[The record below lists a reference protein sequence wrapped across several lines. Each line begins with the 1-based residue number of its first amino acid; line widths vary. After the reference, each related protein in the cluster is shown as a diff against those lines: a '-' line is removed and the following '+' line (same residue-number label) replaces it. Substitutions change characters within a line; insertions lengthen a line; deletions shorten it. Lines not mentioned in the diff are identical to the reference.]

1 MRVLYLGLA
10 VPNLDDYHNMFTE
23 LMIEFKENG
32 HEVLIVGPSLEDGA
46 IGLRQED
53 GFDVLR
59 VPTMKLFKVGK
70 YQKGIANILL
80 PHQYKKTLKK
90 SKIDLNFDLVV
101 IPTPPITLGRL
112 ANWFKS
118 KYNSKVYLIL
128 RDIFPQNAVDLKMMS
143 KTGPAHAYFRHMEKK
158 LYKTSDYIGCMSQGN
173 IDFVAKHNPAV
184 DKRKLH
190 LLPNWGPLRELE
202 STKDLE
208 LARKYELEDK
218 FVVIFGGNLG
228 IPQKVENIVALA
240 KECQDIEDIYFIV
253 FGDGNERDNFAESIE
268 RNNLKNIRL
277 EGYLSRID
285 FFKVLQIAD
294 VGLISLS
301 EDFTIPNIPSKSLVY
316 FNAKKPILAS
326 IDNNTDFGRNLDKLN
341 AGVWVE
347 AGNTSKLK
355 EALLHLYNNEDLRL
369 QMGENGYDYMK
380 NNLQSHQAFETVKSV
395 TGAN

>member
-32 HEVLIVGPSLEDGA
+32 HDVLIVGPAQEDDKV
-46 IGLRQED
+46 GLRQED
-53 GFDVLR
+53 GFNVLR

-80 PHQYKKTLKK
+80 PHQYKKTLKE
-90 SKIDLNFDLVV
+90 SKVDLNFDLVI
-101 IPTPPITLGRL
+101 IPTPPITLGSL

-143 KTGPAHAYFRHMEKK
+143 KTGPAHAYFRRMEKK
-158 LYKTSDYIGCMSQGN
+158 LYHNSDYIGCMSQGN
-173 IDFVAKHNPAV
+173 IDFVLKHNPKV
-184 DKRKLH
+184 DTNKLH
-190 LLPNWGPLRELE
+190 LLPNWAPLRELE
-202 STKDLE
+202 RTKDLT
-208 LARKYELEDK
+208 LAKKYGLEDK

-228 IPQKVENIVALA
+228 VPQKVENIVALA
-240 KECQDIEDIYFIV
+240 TACQEFEDIYFII
-253 FGDGNERDNFAESIE
+253 FGDGNERENFEASIE
-268 RNNLKNIRL
+268 KNKLKNIRI

-294 VGLISLS
+294 IGLISLS

-326 IDNNTDFGRNLDKLN
+326 IDKNTDYGEILDNLN
-341 AGVWVE
+341 AGIWVE
-347 AGNTSKLK
+347 AGNPNKFK
-355 EALLHLYNNEDLRL
+355 QALLRLYKDEELRKT
-369 QMGENGYDYMK
+369 MGENGYNHMK
-380 NNLQSHQAFETVKSV
+380 NKLLSHQAFETIKSV
-395 TGAN
+395 VGIH